1 MIINLITEEE
11 YNTLLD
17 IQKNHPVLTF
27 QNKGYEYIDKSK
39 LTDDDKNALEIINTI
54 LSKAIEGFS
63 KFYNYR
69 YSKSNEI
76 GIRFDYDWS
85 LIWNNDRDKTIIR
98 EGIPFA
104 GGGYLY
110 LDELLNGFREKQF
123 K

>member
-27 QNKGYEYIDKSK
+27 QKTGYEYIDKSK

-63 KFYNYR
+63 KFFNYR

-76 GIRFDYDWS
+76 EIRFDYDWS
-85 LIWNNDRDKTIIR
+85 LTWNNDRDKTIMR
-98 EGIPFA
+98 EGIPFT
-104 GGGYLY
+104 GVGYLY
-110 LDELLNGFREKQF
+110 LDELLNGFRVKQF
-123 K
+123 